1 MHPSQI
7 VAQGYDQIAERY
19 VEWSLRLGT
28 EQRDRYL
35 EVLLQQLPLGA
46 CVLELGC
53 GTGTLTTVR
62 LAERFAVTGVDISPR
77 SVALATRNVPRAT
90 FVHADMT
97 DLDFPSNSFDGITAF
112 YAITHVPRE
121 EHSLLLRKV
130 GRWLRPGG
138 LLVATM
144 GATASPGSV
153 EDDWLGVPMYFS
165 QHDAETNKRL
175 VQGAGLRLLCARE
188 ETTDEDGVPVTF
200 LWVVAEK
207 PLSAPG

>member
-1 MHPSQI
+1 MHPSHI

-46 CVLELGC
+46 CVLEIGC
-53 GTGTLTTVR
+53 GTGMLTTVR

-77 SVALATRNVPRAT
+77 SVALATRNVPKAT

-97 DLDFPSNSFDGITAF
+97 ALDFPPDSFDGITAF

-121 EHSLLLRKV
+121 EHGQLLRKV
-130 GRWLRPGG
+130 RRWLRPGG

-144 GATASPGSV
+144 GATASPGDV
-153 EDDWLGVPMYFS
+153 EQDWLGVPMYFS
-165 QHDAETNKRL
+165 HQDTETNKRL
-175 VQGAGLRLLCARE
+175 VQEAGLRLLYARE
-188 ETTDEDGVPVTF
+188 ETTDEDGVAVSF
-200 LWVVAEK
+200 LWIVAEK
-207 PLSAPG
+207 PYSAPG